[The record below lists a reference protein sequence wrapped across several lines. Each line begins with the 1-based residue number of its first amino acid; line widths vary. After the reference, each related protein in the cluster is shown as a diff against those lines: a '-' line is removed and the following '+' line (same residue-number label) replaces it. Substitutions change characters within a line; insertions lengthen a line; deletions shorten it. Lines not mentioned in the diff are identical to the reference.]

1 MTTNLMPNQWNQQTS
16 IAIEGKK
23 NVSEIAARKTL
34 TLNLIQLM
42 TISEV

>member
-1 MTTNLMPNQWNQQTS
+1 MPNQWNQSTS
-16 IAIEGKK
+16 IAIEGEK
-23 NVSEIAARKTL
+23 NVSEIAVRKTL